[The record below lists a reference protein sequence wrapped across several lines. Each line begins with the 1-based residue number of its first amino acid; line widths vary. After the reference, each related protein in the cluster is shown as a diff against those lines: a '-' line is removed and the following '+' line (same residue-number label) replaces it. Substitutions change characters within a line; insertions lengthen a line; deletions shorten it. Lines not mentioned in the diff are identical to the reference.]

1 MFAIIAGYL
10 LLGETFAPGNLA
22 GTGIAVFVTFLYVLS
37 QYIYKRKS
45 YMRVAAAEDDGMTND
60 DDGAGNDGGP
70 EELLLPAVRL

>member
-10 LLGETFAPGNLA
+10 LLGETFAPWNLA
-22 GTGIAVFVTFLYVLS
+22 GTGLAVFVTFLYVLS
-37 QYIYKRKS
+37 QYIYKRNS
-45 YMRVAAAEDDGMTND
+45 YLSVAVAEDDDMAN